1 MGNLSAPASALAA
14 RPTGSGAPAASSS
27 AGATSL
33 PVLPNEPAVP
43 FVEIEALRTRE
54 FIPAAKEALT
64 SLIGEQGRGAVLQ
77 PVFNWAGRNS
87 LFPLHW
93 GLACCAIEFAAAFG
107 ARWDAERFGVVPR
120 SSPRQC
126 DLLIVN
132 GTVTWKVAHK
142 LVTLYEQMPEPKWVI
157 AMGNC
162 ATGGGPFR
170 TAYSVVP
177 GVDKLVPVDIY
188 IAGCPPR
195 PEALLDGILKLED
208 LIRERKE

>member
-1 MGNLSAPASALAA
+1 VAALGI
-14 RPTGSGAPAASSS
+14 PEPGGE
-27 AGATSL
+27 L
-33 PVLPNEPAVP
+33 PVVGQPAVP
-43 FVEIEALRTRE
+43 FSEIETLRAQE
-54 FIPAAKEALT
+54 FIPAAKEALS
-64 SLIGEQGRGAVLQ
+64 SLMSEQAQGKVIR
-77 PVFNWAGRNS
+77 PTFNWASRNS

-93 GLACCAIEFAAAFG
+93 GLACCAIEFAAGFG

-142 LVTLYEQMPEPKWVI
+142 LITLYEQMPDPKWVI

-177 GVDKLVPVDIY
+177 GVDKLVPVDVY

-195 PEALLDGILKLED
+195 PEAMLEGILRLEE
-208 LIRERKE
+208 LIRERGE

>member
-1 MGNLSAPASALAA
+1 VGRLTAAATELPPPKPSAVVAAVAPLAVI
-14 RPTGSGAPAASSS
+14 
-27 AGATSL
+27 
-33 PVLPNEPAVP
+33 PVLQEPGVP
-43 FVEIEALRTRE
+43 FIEIEALRVKE
-54 FIPAAKEALT
+54 FIPAAKEAL
-64 SLIGEQGRGAVLQ
+64 SSMIAEQGQSKLIR
-77 PVFNWAGRNS
+77 PMFNWASRNS

-120 SSPRQC
+120 STPRQC

-142 LVTLYEQMPEPKWVI
+142 LITLYEQMPEPKWVI

-177 GVDKLVPVDIY
+177 GVDKLVPVDVY

-195 PEALLDGILKLED
+195 PEALLDGILRLEQ

>member
-1 MGNLSAPASALAA
+1 MTTPPAQVAA
-14 RPTGSGAPAASSS
+14 RAVAPTGGLGTDLPM
-27 AGATSL
+27 ATQA
-33 PVLPNEPAVP
+33 AVP
-43 FVEIEALRTRE
+43 FVEIEALRVKE

-64 SLIGEQGRGAVLQ
+64 SLIAEQGQSKLIR

-107 ARWDAERFGVVPR
+107 ARWDAERFGVVAR
-120 SSPRQC
+120 SSPRQA
-126 DLLIVN
+126 DLMIVN

-142 LVTLYEQMPEPKWVI
+142 LITLYEQMSEPKWVI

-177 GVDKLVPVDIY
+177 GVDKLVPVDVY

-195 PEALLDGILKLED
+195 PEAMLDGILKLEQ

>member
-1 MGNLSAPASALAA
+1 MTTPPAEVPLAKPAP
-14 RPTGSGAPAASSS
+14 PAGLRGESE
-27 AGATSL
+27 L
-33 PVLPNEPAVP
+33 PMVGQPAVP
-43 FVEIEALRTRE
+43 FIEIEALRAKE
-54 FIPAAKEALT
+54 FLPAAREALS
-64 SLIGEQGRGAVLQ
+64 SLIAEQGQAKVIR

-126 DLLIVN
+126 DLMIVN

-142 LVTLYEQMPEPKWVI
+142 LITLYEQMPEPKWVI

-195 PEALLDGILKLED
+195 PEAMLDGILKLEA

>member
-1 MGNLSAPASALAA
+1 MTTPPAQVTPAAKPAPPGADFPLSAELPMATQAA
-14 RPTGSGAPAASSS
+14 I
-27 AGATSL
+27 
-33 PVLPNEPAVP
+33 P
-43 FVEIEALRTRE
+43 FVEIETLRVE
-54 FIPAAKEALT
+54 QFIPAAKEALS
-64 SLIGEQGRGAVLQ
+64 SLIAEQGQSKLIR

-93 GLACCAIEFAAAFG
+93 GLACCAIEFAAGFG

-126 DLLIVN
+126 DLMIVN

-142 LVTLYEQMPEPKWVI
+142 LITLYEQMPEPKWVI

-177 GVDKLVPVDIY
+177 GVDKLVPVDVY

-195 PEALLDGILKLED
+195 PEAMLDGILRLEQ

>member
-1 MGNLSAPASALAA
+1 LSTPA
-14 RPTGSGAPAASSS
+14 RPTPPQPIVPTGAE
-27 AGATSL
+27 L
-33 PVLPNEPAVP
+33 PLAMAPAVP
-43 FVEIEALRTRE
+43 FLEIETLRARE
-54 FIPAAKEALT
+54 FIPAAKEALS
-64 SLIGEQGRGAVLQ
+64 SLIAEQTHDKLIR
-77 PVFNWAGRNS
+77 PVFNWSSRNS

-142 LVTLYEQMPEPKWVI
+142 LITLYEQIPEPKWVI

-177 GVDKLVPVDIY
+177 GVDKLVPVDVY

-195 PEALLDGILKLED
+195 PEGMLNGILLLED
-208 LIRERKE
+208 LIRERQE

>member
-1 MGNLSAPASALAA
+1 VTTPAAVAGGVK
-14 RPTGSGAPAASSS
+14 PGSGAEAHRL
-27 AGATSL
+27 GAEL
-33 PVLPNEPAVP
+33 PMVDQPGVP

-54 FIPAAKEALT
+54 FIPAAKEALGD
-64 SLIGEQGRGAVLQ
+64 LIAERGQANLIR

-126 DLLIVN
+126 DLMIVN

-142 LVTLYEQMPEPKWVI
+142 LITLYEQMPEPKWVI

-177 GVDKLVPVDIY
+177 GVDKLVPVDVY

-195 PEALLDGILKLED
+195 PEALLDGILRLEQ

>member
-1 MGNLSAPASALAA
+1 MSAPAPPPAVA
-14 RPTGSGAPAASSS
+14 RPPLASV
-27 AGATSL
+27 GPGGEL
-33 PVLPNEPAVP
+33 PVVSSDVS
-43 FVEIEALRTRE
+43 FVEIETLRSRE
-54 FIPAAKEALT
+54 FIPEAKEAL
-64 SLIGEQGRGAVLQ
+64 SALVKEQAEGKLIR

-107 ARWDAERFGVVPR
+107 ARHDAERFGVVPR

-142 LVTLYEQMPEPKWVI
+142 LIALYEQMPEPKWVI

-177 GVDKLVPVDIY
+177 GVDKLVPVDVY
-188 IAGCPPR
+188 IAGCPPDPR
-195 PEALLDGILKLED
+195 RSWTVFSGWKP
-208 LIRERKE
+208 

>member
-1 MGNLSAPASALAA
+1 MGRLTAS
-14 RPTGSGAPAASSS
+14 PAPAATAPKTPASGFQL
-27 AGATSL
+27 AQELPMATQAL
-33 PVLPNEPAVP
+33 VP
-43 FVEIEALRTRE
+43 FVEIEALRVKE

-64 SLIGEQGRGAVLQ
+64 SLIAEQGQAKVIR
-77 PVFNWAGRNS
+77 PMFNWAGRNS

-107 ARWDAERFGVVPR
+107 ARWDAERFGVVAR
-120 SSPRQC
+120 SSPRQA
-126 DLLIVN
+126 DLMIVN

-142 LVTLYEQMPEPKWVI
+142 LITLYEQMPEPKWVI

-177 GVDKLVPVDIY
+177 GVDKLVPVDVY

-195 PEALLDGILKLED
+195 PEAMLDGILKLEQ

>member
-1 MGNLSAPASALAA
+1 MGRLSAPATSPGAGA
-14 RPTGSGAPAASSS
+14 APAAVP
-27 AGATSL
+27 A
-33 PVLPNEPAVP
+33 EPAVP
-43 FVEIEALRTRE
+43 FVEIEAVRAKE
-54 FIPAAKEALT
+54 FVPAAKEALT
-64 SLIGEQGRGAVLQ
+64 ALVAEQGQRKLIQ

-177 GVDKLVPVDIY
+177 GVDKLVPVDVY

-195 PEALLDGILKLED
+195 PEAMLDGILELEK

>member
-1 MGNLSAPASALAA
+1 MSGQAPIPAKPVAPSPL
-14 RPTGSGAPAASSS
+14 PAA
-27 AGATSL
+27 AADL
-33 PVLPNEPAVP
+33 PLEVIGQPGVP
-43 FVEIEALRTRE
+43 FVEIETLRARE
-54 FIPAAKEALT
+54 FIPAAKEALS
-64 SLIGEQGRGAVLQ
+64 SLLKEQAEGKLIR

-142 LVTLYEQMPEPKWVI
+142 LIALYEQMPEPKWAI

-177 GVDKLVPVDIY
+177 GVDKLIPVDIY

-195 PEALLDGILKLED
+195 PENMLDGILRLEQ
-208 LIRERKE
+208 LIKERGD

>member
-1 MGNLSAPASALAA
+1 MSAAGAVAL
-14 RPTGSGAPAASSS
+14 PKPPAA
-27 AGATSL
+27 ALPGTPL
-33 PVLPNEPAVP
+33 PVVHEPGVP
-43 FVEIEALRTRE
+43 FVEIEALRVKE

-64 SLIGEQGRGAVLQ
+64 SMIAEQGQSKLIR
-77 PVFNWAGRNS
+77 PMFNWAGRNS

-142 LVTLYEQMPEPKWVI
+142 LITLYEQMPEPKWVI

-177 GVDKLVPVDIY
+177 GVDKLVPVDVY

-195 PEALLDGILKLED
+195 PEAMLDGILRLEQ

>member
-1 MGNLSAPASALAA
+1 MSGPVATVKPAPPA
-14 RPTGSGAPAASSS
+14 PTGPE
-27 AGATSL
+27 L
-33 PVLPNEPAVP
+33 PMAQQPAVP
-43 FVEIEALRTRE
+43 FLEIETLRARE
-54 FIPAAKEALT
+54 FIPAAKEAL
-64 SLIGEQGRGAVLQ
+64 SAMLKEQAQGQLIR

-142 LVTLYEQMPEPKWVI
+142 LITLYEQMPEPKWVI

-177 GVDKLVPVDIY
+177 GVDKLVPVDVY

-195 PEALLDGILKLED
+195 PEAMLDGILTLET
-208 LIRERKE
+208 LIRERGE

>member
-1 MGNLSAPASALAA
+1 MSAAAPPRPVVAATSAPA
-14 RPTGSGAPAASSS
+14 
-27 AGATSL
+27 AGVEL
-33 PVLPNEPAVP
+33 PMVQEPGVA
-43 FVEIEALRTRE
+43 FVEIETLRARE
-54 FIPAAKEALT
+54 FVPAAKEALG
-64 SLIGEQGRGAVLQ
+64 SMLAEQAQGKLVRPL
-77 PVFNWAGRNS
+77 FNWAGRNS

-142 LVTLYEQMPEPKWVI
+142 LIALYEQMPEPKWVI

-177 GVDKLVPVDIY
+177 GVDKLVPVDVY

-195 PEALLDGILKLED
+195 PEALLDGILRLEH
-208 LIRERKE
+208 LIQERRE

>member
-1 MGNLSAPASALAA
+1 MVDAL
-14 RPTGSGAPAASSS
+14 
-27 AGATSL
+27 
-33 PVLPNEPAVP
+33 PAVP
-43 FVEIEALRTRE
+43 FLEIEALRAE
-54 FIPAAKEALT
+54 QFIPAAKEALGAM
-64 SLIGEQGRGAVLQ
+64 IAEQGRDAVIR

-87 LFPLHW
+87 LFPLHL

-107 ARWDAERFGVVPR
+107 ARWDAERFGIVPR

-126 DLLIVN
+126 DLMIVN

-142 LVTLYEQMPEPKWVI
+142 IITLYEQIPEPKWVI

-177 GVDKLVPVDIY
+177 GVDKLVPVDVY

-195 PEALLDGILKLED
+195 PEALLDGILKLEQ

>member
-1 MGNLSAPASALAA
+1 MTTPPAQVTPAAKPAPPGADFPLSAELPMATQAA
-14 RPTGSGAPAASSS
+14 I
-27 AGATSL
+27 
-33 PVLPNEPAVP
+33 P
-43 FVEIEALRTRE
+43 FVEIETLRVE
-54 FIPAAKEALT
+54 QFIPAAKEALS
-64 SLIGEQGRGAVLQ
+64 SLIAEQGQSKLIR

-93 GLACCAIEFAAAFG
+93 GLACCAIEFAAGFG

-120 SSPRQC
+120 STPRQC
-126 DLLIVN
+126 DLMIVN

-142 LVTLYEQMPEPKWVI
+142 LITLYEQMPEPKWVI

-177 GVDKLVPVDIY
+177 GVDKLVPVDVY

-195 PEALLDGILKLED
+195 PEAMLDGILRLEQ

>member
-1 MGNLSAPASALAA
+1 MGRLSATVLP
-14 RPTGSGAPAASSS
+14 PPKPAPAETAATGL
-27 AGATSL
+27 AGAAL
-33 PVLPNEPAVP
+33 PVVHEPAVP
-43 FVEIEALRTRE
+43 FVEIEAVRAKE
-54 FIPAAKEALT
+54 FVPAAKEALT
-64 SLIGEQGRGAVLQ
+64 ALLAEQGQQKLIR

-126 DLLIVN
+126 DLMIVN

-177 GVDKLVPVDIY
+177 GVDKLVPVDVY

-195 PEALLDGILKLED
+195 PEAMLDGILQLEKL
-208 LIRERKE
+208 IHERKE

>member
-1 MGNLSAPASALAA
+1 MTTPPAQAPLRAPTAATETAL
-14 RPTGSGAPAASSS
+14 GAELPM
-27 AGATSL
+27 ATQ
-33 PVLPNEPAVP
+33 PAVP
-43 FVEIEALRTRE
+43 FVEIETLRVRE
-54 FIPAAKEALT
+54 FIPAAKEALS
-64 SLIGEQGRGAVLQ
+64 SLIAEQGQAKVVR

-93 GLACCAIEFAAAFG
+93 GLACCAIEFAAGFG

-126 DLLIVN
+126 DLMIVN

-142 LVTLYEQMPEPKWVI
+142 LITLYEQMPEPKWVI

-177 GVDKLVPVDIY
+177 GVDKLVPVDVY

-195 PEALLDGILKLED
+195 PEAMLDGILRLEQ

>member
-1 MGNLSAPASALAA
+1 VGRLSATVPTARALAPPA
-14 RPTGSGAPAASSS
+14 GEPRTGSE
-27 AGATSL
+27 L
-33 PVLPNEPAVP
+33 PVVGAPAVP
-43 FVEIEALRTRE
+43 FVEIEALRAKE

-64 SLIGEQGRGAVLQ
+64 ALIAEQGQQKVIR

-126 DLLIVN
+126 DLMIVN

-142 LVTLYEQMPEPKWVI
+142 LITLYEQIPEPKWVI

-195 PEALLDGILKLED
+195 PEAMLDGILHLEK

>member
-1 MGNLSAPASALAA
+1 MTTASSPA
-14 RPTGSGAPAASSS
+14 GVPAA
-27 AGATSL
+27 AAATG
-33 PVLPNEPAVP
+33 PATEPAVP
-43 FVEIEALRTRE
+43 FLEIETLRARE
-54 FIPAAKEALT
+54 FIPAAKEALA
-64 SLIGEQGRGAVLQ
+64 SRISEEAQDRLLR

-142 LVTLYEQMPEPKWVI
+142 LITLYEQMPEPKWVI

-177 GVDKLVPVDIY
+177 GVDKLVPVDVY

-195 PEALLDGILKLED
+195 PEAMLDGILKLET
-208 LIRERKE
+208 LIKERGE

>member
-1 MGNLSAPASALAA
+1 MTTPAPAVAKAA
-14 RPTGSGAPAASSS
+14 VPSGAP
-27 AGATSL
+27 TVEL
-33 PVLPNEPAVP
+33 PMIGGPAVP
-43 FVEIEALRTRE
+43 FVEIETLRARE
-54 FIPAAKEALT
+54 FIPAAKESLT
-64 SLIGEQGRGAVLQ
+64 DLLAEQAQGKVIR
-77 PVFNWAGRNS
+77 PTFNWAGRNS

-142 LVTLYEQMPEPKWVI
+142 LITLYEQMPEPKWVI

-177 GVDKLVPVDIY
+177 GVDKLVPVDVY

-195 PEALLDGILKLED
+195 PEALLDGILKLEE
-208 LIRERKE
+208 LIRERGE

>member
-1 MGNLSAPASALAA
+1 VTDAPAPPKVASTPAESYRL
-14 RPTGSGAPAASSS
+14 TGE
-27 AGATSL
+27 L
-33 PVLPNEPAVP
+33 PMVGEAAVP
-43 FVEIEALRTRE
+43 FIEIETVRAKE
-54 FIPAAKEALT
+54 FIPAAKEAL
-64 SLIGEQGRGAVLQ
+64 SALIVEQGQSKVIR
-77 PVFNWAGRNS
+77 PTFNWAGRNS

-93 GLACCAIEFAAAFG
+93 GLACCAIEFAAAFS
-107 ARWDAERFGVVPR
+107 ARFDAERFGIVPR

-126 DLLIVN
+126 DLMIVN

-142 LVTLYEQMPEPKWVI
+142 LITLYEQMPEPKWVI

-195 PEALLDGILKLED
+195 PEAMIDGILKLET

>member
-1 MGNLSAPASALAA
+1 MTAPATRTTTATPATAAGGDLAL
-14 RPTGSGAPAASSS
+14 GKE
-27 AGATSL
+27 L
-33 PVLPNEPAVP
+33 PMADQPAVP
-43 FVEIEALRTRE
+43 FVEIETLRVKE
-54 FIPAAKEALT
+54 FVPAAKEALT
-64 SLIGEQGRGAVLQ
+64 SLIAEQGQAKVVR

-93 GLACCAIEFAAAFG
+93 GLACCAIEFAAGFG

-120 SSPRQC
+120 SSPRQA
-126 DLLIVN
+126 DLMIVN

-142 LVTLYEQMPEPKWVI
+142 LITLYEQMAEPKWVI

-177 GVDKLVPVDIY
+177 GVDKLVPVDVY

-195 PEALLDGILKLED
+195 PEAMLDGILKLEQ

>member
-1 MGNLSAPASALAA
+1 MGRLSAGSLTTPKPAGGSA
-14 RPTGSGAPAASSS
+14 APGEPGPA
-27 AGATSL
+27 
-33 PVLPNEPAVP
+33 VEPAVP
-43 FVEIEALRTRE
+43 FVEIEALRAQQ
-54 FIPAAKEALT
+54 FVPAAKEALGA
-64 SLIGEQGRGAVLQ
+64 LIAEQGQQKLIR

-107 ARWDAERFGVVPR
+107 SRWDAERFGVVPR

-126 DLLIVN
+126 DLMIVN

-177 GVDKLVPVDIY
+177 GVDKLVPVDVY

-195 PEALLDGILKLED
+195 PEAMLDGILQLEK

>member
-1 MGNLSAPASALAA
+1 M
-14 RPTGSGAPAASSS
+14 TTPAASSPRPLAS
-27 AGATSL
+27 GSEL
-33 PVLPNEPAVP
+33 PVVTEPGVP
-43 FVEIEALRTRE
+43 FIEIETLRAKE
-54 FIPAAKEALT
+54 FIPAAKEAL
-64 SLIGEQGRGAVLQ
+64 SGLIAERGKSDLTK

-126 DLLIVN
+126 DLMIVN

-177 GVDKLVPVDIY
+177 GVDKLVPVDLY

-195 PEALLDGILKLED
+195 PEAMLDGILKLES
-208 LIRERKE
+208 LIRDRQE

>member
-1 MGNLSAPASALAA
+1 MGRLSAPAASAPKATELPALGAA
-14 RPTGSGAPAASSS
+14 
-27 AGATSL
+27 L
-33 PVLPNEPAVP
+33 PVVTEPAVP
-43 FVEIEALRTRE
+43 FVEIEAVRAKE
-54 FIPAAKEALT
+54 FVPAAKEALT
-64 SLIGEQGRGAVLQ
+64 ALVAERGKQALTQ
-77 PVFNWAGRNS
+77 PIFNWAGRNS

-142 LVTLYEQMPEPKWVI
+142 LITLYEQMPEPKWVI

-177 GVDKLVPVDIY
+177 GVDKLVPVDVY

-195 PEALLDGILKLED
+195 PEAMLDGILVLEK
-208 LIRERKE
+208 LIRDRKE

>member
-1 MGNLSAPASALAA
+1 MTTPPAQVAVGKPAPTETLQL
-14 RPTGSGAPAASSS
+14 GADLPM
-27 AGATSL
+27 ATQ
-33 PVLPNEPAVP
+33 PAVP
-43 FVEIEALRTRE
+43 FIEIETLRAKE
-54 FIPAAKEALT
+54 FLPAAREALS
-64 SLIGEQGRGAVLQ
+64 SLIAEQGQSKVIR

-126 DLLIVN
+126 DLMIVN

-195 PEALLDGILKLED
+195 PEAMLDGILELER

>member
-1 MGNLSAPASALAA
+1 MTAPVPTVAPAK
-14 RPTGSGAPAASSS
+14 PSGADGFKLEGALPMAGPAA
-27 AGATSL
+27 
-33 PVLPNEPAVP
+33 VDQ
-43 FVEIEALRTRE
+43 FEIDTLRARE
-54 FIPAAKEALT
+54 FIPAARETLSAMIK
-64 SLIGEQGRGAVLQ
+64 EQGEGRVIR

-93 GLACCAIEFAAAFG
+93 GLACCAIEFAAGFG

-126 DLLIVN
+126 DLMIVN

-142 LVTLYEQMPEPKWVI
+142 LITLYEQMPEPKWVI

-195 PEALLDGILKLED
+195 PEAMLDGILKLEE

>member
-1 MGNLSAPASALAA
+1 MVDQPG
-14 RPTGSGAPAASSS
+14 
-27 AGATSL
+27 
-33 PVLPNEPAVP
+33 VP
-43 FVEIEALRTRE
+43 FLEIETLRAQQ
-54 FIPAAKEALT
+54 FIPPAKEALG
-64 SLIGEQGRGAVLQ
+64 SLIAEQGQTKLIR

-126 DLLIVN
+126 DLMIVN

-142 LVTLYEQMPEPKWVI
+142 LITLYEQMPEPKWAI

-177 GVDKLVPVDIY
+177 GVDKLIPVDVY

-195 PEALLDGILKLED
+195 PEAMLDGILELER

>member
-1 MGNLSAPASALAA
+1 MTDAAGVAGKGASPAA
-14 RPTGSGAPAASSS
+14 GAPL
-27 AGATSL
+27 GTEL
-33 PVLPNEPAVP
+33 PVVAQPAVP
-43 FVEIEALRTRE
+43 FAEIEAVRAKE
-54 FIPAAKEALT
+54 FVPAAKEALT
-64 SLIGEQGRGAVLQ
+64 SLLAEQGQAKLIR

-93 GLACCAIEFAAAFG
+93 GLACCAIEFAAGFG

-142 LVTLYEQMPEPKWVI
+142 LITLYEQMPEPKWVI

-177 GVDKLVPVDIY
+177 GVDKLVPVDVY

-195 PEALLDGILKLED
+195 PEAMLDGILRLED

>member
-1 MGNLSAPASALAA
+1 VGHLTAAPAVPPASKPTSA
-14 RPTGSGAPAASSS
+14 
-27 AGATSL
+27 AGAGGGPADL
-33 PVLPNEPAVP
+33 AMVHEPPVP
-43 FVEIEALRTRE
+43 FVEIETLRVKE
-54 FIPAAKEALT
+54 FIPAAKEAL
-64 SLIGEQGRGAVLQ
+64 SDLIAEQGQTKLIR

-93 GLACCAIEFAAAFG
+93 GLACCAIEFAAGFG

-142 LVTLYEQMPEPKWVI
+142 LITLYEQMPEPKWVI

-195 PEALLDGILKLED
+195 PEAMLDGILRLEQ

>member
-1 MGNLSAPASALAA
+1 VGRLTASPAQA
-14 RPTGSGAPAASSS
+14 APAAKTPTGGFSI
-27 AGATSL
+27 GEELPMATQPL
-33 PVLPNEPAVP
+33 VP
-43 FVEIEALRTRE
+43 FVEIEALRVKE
-54 FIPAAKEALT
+54 FIPAAKEALS
-64 SLIGEQGRGAVLQ
+64 SLIAEQGQAKVIR

-107 ARWDAERFGVVPR
+107 ARWDAERFGVVAR
-120 SSPRQC
+120 SSPRQA
-126 DLLIVN
+126 DLMIVN

-142 LVTLYEQMPEPKWVI
+142 LITLYEQMPEPKWVI

-177 GVDKLVPVDIY
+177 GVDKLVPVDVY

-195 PEALLDGILKLED
+195 PEALLDGILKLEQ

>member
-1 MGNLSAPASALAA
+1 MSGTPEAPQARTAA
-14 RPTGSGAPAASSS
+14 EAVASGA
-27 AGATSL
+27 L
-33 PVLPNEPAVP
+33 PMVHEPAVP
-43 FVEIEALRTRE
+43 FVEIETLRARE
-54 FIPAAKEALT
+54 FLPAAKEALRD
-64 SLIGEQGRGAVLQ
+64 LIAEQGQTKLVR

-93 GLACCAIEFAAAFG
+93 GLACCAIEFAAGFG

-142 LVTLYEQMPEPKWVI
+142 LITLYEQMPEPKWVI

-177 GVDKLVPVDIY
+177 GVDKLVPVDVY

-195 PEALLDGILKLED
+195 PEAMLDGILRLEQ

>member
-1 MGNLSAPASALAA
+1 MGLSLPSKVLPASPAA
-14 RPTGSGAPAASSS
+14 GAPGPS
-27 AGATSL
+27 
-33 PVLPNEPAVP
+33 EPGVP
-43 FVEIEALRTRE
+43 FSEIETVRAKE
-54 FIPAAKEALT
+54 FIPPAKEALRDMLARKGT
-64 SLIGEQGRGAVLQ
+64 DPLIQ

-107 ARWDAERFGVVPR
+107 ARWDAERFGIVPR

-126 DLLIVN
+126 DLMIVN

-142 LVTLYEQMPEPKWVI
+142 LITLFEQMPEPKWVI

-170 TAYSVVP
+170 SAYSVVP
-177 GVDKLVPVDIY
+177 GVDKLVPVDVY

-195 PEALLDGILKLED
+195 PEAMLDGILRLEH
-208 LIRERKE
+208 LIQERRE

>member
-1 MGNLSAPASALAA
+1 MTTPTAQLPVPKAAQPPAPAPGLEGQLATAGQAAIPFIEIETLRAQQFLPAA
-14 RPTGSGAPAASSS
+14 R
-27 AGATSL
+27 
-33 PVLPNEPAVP
+33 
-43 FVEIEALRTRE
+43 EALS
-54 FIPAAKEALT
+54 
-64 SLIGEQGRGAVLQ
+64 SLLLEQGQAKVIR

-126 DLLIVN
+126 DLMIVN

-142 LVTLYEQMPEPKWVI
+142 LITLYEQMPEPKWVI

-177 GVDKLVPVDIY
+177 GVDKLVPVDVY

-195 PEALLDGILKLED
+195 PEAMLDGILKLEE

>member
-1 MGNLSAPASALAA
+1 MTGASVVPG
-14 RPTGSGAPAASSS
+14 RPGAPAGTAPP
-27 AGATSL
+27 GAEL
-33 PVLPNEPAVP
+33 PVVSEPAVP
-43 FVEIEALRTRE
+43 FVEIEALRAKQ
-54 FIPAAKEALT
+54 FVPAAKEALT
-64 SLIGEQGRGAVLQ
+64 SLIAEQGQTKLIR

-93 GLACCAIEFAAAFG
+93 GLACCAIEFAAGFG

-142 LVTLYEQMPEPKWVI
+142 LITLYEQMPEPKWVI

-195 PEALLDGILKLED
+195 PEAMLDGILELER
-208 LIRERKE
+208 LIRERGE

>member
-1 MGNLSAPASALAA
+1 VTTPPARTVPPTSSGPSAEQFEL
-14 RPTGSGAPAASSS
+14 RGD
-27 AGATSL
+27 L
-33 PVLPNEPAVP
+33 PMAQQPAVP
-43 FVEIEALRTRE
+43 FIEIETLRTRE
-54 FIPAAKEALT
+54 FLPAAKEALT
-64 SLIGEQGRGAVLQ
+64 ARIAEAGQSNLLR

-93 GLACCAIEFAAAFG
+93 GLACCAIEFAAGFG

-126 DLLIVN
+126 DLMIVN

-142 LVTLYEQMPEPKWVI
+142 LITLYEQMPEPKWVI

-177 GVDKLVPVDIY
+177 GVDKLVPVDVY

-195 PEALLDGILKLED
+195 PEAMLDGILRLEQ

>member
-1 MGNLSAPASALAA
+1 MSGPANASAL
-14 RPTGSGAPAASSS
+14 PVKPMIPSVAPD
-27 AGATSL
+27 GSL
-33 PVLPNEPAVP
+33 PMLAQPAVP
-43 FVEIEALRTRE
+43 FVEIEGLRVRE

-64 SLIGEQGRGAVLQ
+64 SLIAEQTHKKLIR

-142 LVTLYEQMPEPKWVI
+142 LITLYEQMPEPKWVI

-177 GVDKLVPVDIY
+177 GVDKLVPVDVY

-195 PEALLDGILKLED
+195 PEALLDGILKLEE
-208 LIRERKE
+208 LIKERGE